1 MPAIQWVATELD
13 PRKMIAIPT
22 RDAVLALLLA
32 HVSASPPHHA
42 MQDGTVT
49 VRVSEHPSLGE
60 VGGIVRVD
68 DGPRGPLGIARIG
81 RTSFVAY
88 QLDSQGLRELP
99 VEVDDADGSL
109 RVQCF
114 TSSS

>member
-1 MPAIQWVATELD
+1 MPAIQWIATELD

-32 HVSASPPHHA
+32 HLSASPPHRA
-42 MQDGTVT
+42 APDGTVT
-49 VRVSEHPSLGE
+49 VWVSEHPSLE
-60 VGGIVRVD
+60 AVGGIVRVD

-88 QLDSQGLRELP
+88 QLDDQGLRELP
-99 VEVDDADGSL
+99 VEVDLDDGAL
-109 RVQCF
+109 RVRR
-114 TSSS
+114 TAR